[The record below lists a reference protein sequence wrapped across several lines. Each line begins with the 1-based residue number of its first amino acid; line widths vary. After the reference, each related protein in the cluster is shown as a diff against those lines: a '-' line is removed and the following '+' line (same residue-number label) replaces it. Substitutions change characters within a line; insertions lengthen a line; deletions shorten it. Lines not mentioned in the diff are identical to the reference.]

1 MDSDSKMYKMRSLA
15 VENGKNAF
23 IDLDL
28 EFEGKRAFIIWDSI
42 NLGNYELK
50 ARLEIDPKLLQK
62 VDRSSCD
69 YIYCGKLVLPRPQD
83 N

>member
-1 MDSDSKMYKMRSLA
+1 MRTKMYKMRSLA
-15 VENGKNAF
+15 PPNGDSSF

-28 EFEGKRAFIIWDSI
+28 EFEGRRAFVIWDSI
-42 NLGNYELK
+42 SVGSFQLK

-62 VDRSSCD
+62 VDRSCCD
-69 YIYCGKLVLPRPQD
+69 FVYCGKLVLPRPQD

>member
-1 MDSDSKMYKMRSLA
+1 MNAKMYKLRSLA

-28 EFEGKRAFIIWDSI
+28 EFEGKRAFIIWDSVTV
-42 NLGNYELK
+42 GDYELK
-50 ARLEIDPKLLQK
+50 ARLEIDPGLLQK
-62 VDRSSCD
+62 VDRTNCD
-69 YIYCGKLVLPRPQD
+69 YVYCGKLVLPRPQD